1 MEKFNNKV
9 EMIKIWLAV
18 GMVIFGCG
26 LIIAGFI
33 VAPLGIISNSVL
45 VAFGEVLTFAGTILG
60 INYVYSTKMKGYE
73 IEMNAKLDRKIEQ
86 IASKKE
92 QEKE

>member
-18 GMVIFGCG
+18 GMVVFGCG

-92 QEKE
+92 

>member
-1 MEKFNNKV
+1 MEKFSNKV

-18 GMVIFGCG
+18 GMVVFGCG
-26 LIIAGFI
+26 LIVAGFI

-73 IEMNAKLDRKIEQ
+73 IQMNAKLDEKLNEITQ
-86 IASKKE
+86 KE
-92 QEKE
+92 NKE

>member
-9 EMIKIWLAV
+9 EMIKVWLAV

-73 IEMNAKLDRKIEQ
+73 IEMNTKLERKFEEM
-86 IASKKE
+86 ANKKE
-92 QEKE
+92 

>member
-1 MEKFNNKV
+1 
-9 EMIKIWLAV
+9 
-18 GMVIFGCG
+18 MVVFGCG
-26 LIIAGFI
+26 LIVAGFI

-73 IEMNAKLDRKIEQ
+73 IEMNAKLDRKIEE
-86 IASKKE
+86 IANKKE
-92 QEKE
+92 

>member
-1 MEKFNNKV
+1 MERFNNKV

-26 LIIAGFI
+26 LIVAGFI

-73 IEMNAKLDRKIEQ
+73 IEMNAKLDRKFEE
-86 IASKKE
+86 IAKK
-92 QEKE
+92 QE

>member
-1 MEKFNNKV
+1 MEKFSNKV

-26 LIIAGFI
+26 LIIAGFV

-73 IEMNAKLDRKIEQ
+73 IEMNAKLDRKIEE

-92 QEKE
+92 

>member
-1 MEKFNNKV
+1 MEKFSNKV

-73 IEMNAKLDRKIEQ
+73 IEMNTKLDRKLEE
-86 IASKKE
+86 IAKKNE
-92 QEKE
+92 

>member
-18 GMVIFGCG
+18 SMVVFGCG
-26 LIIAGFI
+26 LIIGGFV

-73 IEMNAKLDRKIEQ
+73 IEMNAKLDRKIEE

-92 QEKE
+92 

>member
-1 MEKFNNKV
+1 MEKFSNKV

-18 GMVIFGCG
+18 GMVVFGCG
-26 LIIAGFI
+26 LIVAGFI

-73 IEMNAKLDRKIEQ
+73 IEMNAKLDRKIEE
-86 IASKKE
+86 IANKKE
-92 QEKE
+92 

>member
-92 QEKE
+92 

>member
-1 MEKFNNKV
+1 MEKFSNKV

-33 VAPLGIISNSVL
+33 VAPLGVISNSVL

-73 IEMNAKLDRKIEQ
+73 IEMNTKLDRKLEE
-86 IASKKE
+86 IAKKKE
-92 QEKE
+92 

>member
-1 MEKFNNKV
+1 MEKINNKV

-26 LIIAGFI
+26 LIVAGFI

-73 IEMNAKLDRKIEQ
+73 IEMNTKLERKIEE
-86 IASKKE
+86 IAKK
-92 QEKE
+92 QE

>member
-26 LIIAGFI
+26 LIIAGFV

-60 INYVYSTKMKGYE
+60 INYAYSTKMKGYE
-73 IEMNAKLDRKIEQ
+73 IEMNAKLDRKIEE

-92 QEKE
+92 

>member
-1 MEKFNNKV
+1 MEKFSNKV

-18 GMVIFGCG
+18 SMVVFGCG
-26 LIIAGFI
+26 LIVAGFI

-73 IEMNAKLDRKIEQ
+73 IEMNAKLDRKIEE
-86 IASKKE
+86 IANKKE
-92 QEKE
+92 

>member
-18 GMVIFGCG
+18 CMVIFGCG
-26 LIIAGFI
+26 LIVAGFI

-73 IEMNAKLDRKIEQ
+73 IEMNTKLERKFEEM
-86 IASKKE
+86 ANKKE
-92 QEKE
+92 

>member
-1 MEKFNNKV
+1 MEKFTNKV

-18 GMVIFGCG
+18 GMVIFGCC
-26 LIIAGFI
+26 LIIMGFW
-33 VAPLGIISNSVL
+33 VAPMGIIHNSIL

-73 IEMNAKLDRKIEQ
+73 IEMNTKLEQKIEE
-86 IASKKE
+86 IAKHK
-92 QEKE
+92 

>member
-18 GMVIFGCG
+18 SMVIFGCG
-26 LIIAGFI
+26 LIVAGFV

-73 IEMNAKLDRKIEQ
+73 IEMNAKLDRKIEE

-92 QEKE
+92 

>member
-26 LIIAGFI
+26 LIVAGFI

-73 IEMNAKLDRKIEQ
+73 IEMNTKLDRKLEE
-86 IASKKE
+86 IAKKNE
-92 QEKE
+92 

>member
-73 IEMNAKLDRKIEQ
+73 IEMNAKLDRKIEE

-92 QEKE
+92 

>member
-1 MEKFNNKV
+1 MEKFSNKV

-33 VAPLGIISNSVL
+33 VAPLGVISNSVL

-73 IEMNAKLDRKIEQ
+73 IEMNTKLDRKLEE
-86 IASKKE
+86 IAKKNE
-92 QEKE
+92 

>member
-1 MEKFNNKV
+1 MERFNNKV

-26 LIIAGFI
+26 LIVAGFI

-73 IEMNAKLDRKIEQ
+73 IEMNAKLDRKIEE

-92 QEKE
+92 

>member
-26 LIIAGFI
+26 LIVAGFI

-73 IEMNAKLDRKIEQ
+73 IEMNTKLERKFEEM
-86 IASKKE
+86 ASKKE
-92 QEKE
+92 

>member
-1 MEKFNNKV
+1 MEKFSNKV

-18 GMVIFGCG
+18 GMVVFGCG
-26 LIIAGFI
+26 LIIAGFV

-73 IEMNAKLDRKIEQ
+73 IEMNAKLDRKIEE

-92 QEKE
+92 

>member
-1 MEKFNNKV
+1 MEKFNNRV

-18 GMVIFGCG
+18 GMVVFGCG
-26 LIIAGFI
+26 LIVAGFI

-73 IEMNAKLDRKIEQ
+73 IEMNAKLDKKIEE
-86 IASKKE
+86 ISGNKE
-92 QEKE
+92 

>member
-26 LIIAGFI
+26 LIVAGFI

-73 IEMNAKLDRKIEQ
+73 IEMNTKLERKFEEM
-86 IASKKE
+86 ANKKE
-92 QEKE
+92 

>member
-26 LIIAGFI
+26 LIIAGFV

-73 IEMNAKLDRKIEQ
+73 IEMNAKLDRKIEE

-92 QEKE
+92 